1 MNNLFLGI
9 TNGFYL
15 FGLKI
20 NFYGII
26 SAFSYLLGVILVMKF
41 AKKRGFKAED
51 ILLLAIYV
59 IPLCVIGAR
68 IYYVLFRL
76 DSYKNFWDI
85 FKIWEGGLGFYG
97 GLIGGGIGVLIYCLI
112 HKKNFF
118 ALADIMMPALILCQG
133 IGRWGNFFNQE
144 AYGYPVTNPSMQW
157 FPFAVFIDNCSMA
170 DCTCAGSGWH
180 LATFFY
186 EFLWNVIGF
195 TLLLIMLYRI
205 NFKHN
210 GVIAFSYLVIY
221 GIGRAIFEGL
231 RTDSLYIGSLRVSQ
245 LLSIIFVVVGAS
257 YLLFYAIKS
266 YLNKKNAS
274 SFDKIMQ
281 VLRKD
286 L

>member
-1 MNNLFLGI
+1 MSNLVLSI
-9 TNGFYL
+9 PSGFNL
-15 FGLKI
+15 FGLRI

-26 SAFSYLLGVILVMKF
+26 SALSYLLGVILVAKF
-41 AKKRGFKAED
+41 AKKRGFKIED

-76 DSYKNFWDI
+76 DSYTNFWDI

-97 GLIGGGIGVLIYCLI
+97 GLIGGVLGVLLYCLI
-112 HKKNFF
+112 HKKNFL
-118 ALADIMMPALILCQG
+118 ALADILVPALILCQG

-144 AYGYPVTNPSMQW
+144 AYGYPVTNPSLQW
-157 FPFAVFIDNCSMA
+157 FPFAVYIDNCSMA

-195 TLLLIMLYRI
+195 AVLVTMLYRVK
-205 NFKHN
+205 FKHN

-221 GIGRAIFEGL
+221 GVERAVVEGL

-245 LLSIIFVVVGAS
+245 VLSIVFVIVGVA
-257 YLLFYAIKS
+257 YLAFYALRS
-266 YLNKKNAS
+266 YVKRKNAT

-281 VLRKD
+281 ILKED
-286 L
+286 I